1 MLPRPESEFAEPVLA
16 VRDLC
21 ISFGDVRVLHNVSF
35 DLRPGEIHAL
45 VGENG
50 CGKSTLIKCLSGYYQ
65 PALTSRL
72 RVAGEAIELP
82 YAPGDALRHGLSFVH
97 QDLALVPSLSVAD
110 NLALSKG
117 FRTSFGWRVRRRHEY
132 RRALDALAAFDV
144 DINPDELV
152 ESLGQA
158 EKTSSVAIARGID
171 TERGPQKVLVLD
183 EPTAALPAREV
194 DTLLAAVRQLAD
206 RGIGIIYVSHR
217 LSEVLSIADR
227 VTALR
232 DGRVV
237 ATVPASELD
246 ERALVQLIIG
256 QSLDKFYPEPLPGG
270 QTSETVLAVR
280 NQSGNALSNVS
291 FDLKRGEVIGVA
303 GLLGSG
309 RSELGRLLF
318 GLQKRTAGSVAIE
331 GVEVD
336 IASPAQARRY
346 GLGYVPEDRVHS
358 GGVRS
363 MTLGEN
369 LTLSDLREF
378 WKNGR
383 IDKRRENQVIR
394 SLIQRFSI
402 RPADPDALF
411 GSLSGGNQQKAII
424 ARTLRLKPKV
434 VIFDEPV
441 QGVDIGA
448 KTEIFSIISEVA
460 AEGAGSA
467 SLSTSTL
474 RICADSATVSWSC
487 GAERSL
493 RSSAA
498 RIGRVRTSRKS
509 FKPPERC
516 IRWRTSLQII
526 P

>member
-1 MLPRPESEFAEPVLA
+1 MLPRPESDLAEPVLA
-16 VRDLC
+16 VQELC
-21 ISFGDVRVLHNVSF
+21 ISFGDVQVLHNVSF

-50 CGKSTLIKCLSGYYQ
+50 CGKSTFIKCLSGYYQ
-65 PALTSRL
+65 PAPTSRL
-72 RVAGEAIELP
+72 SVAGEAIELP
-82 YAPGDALRHGLSFVH
+82 YAPGAALRQGLSFVH

-158 EKTSSVAIARGID
+158 EKTLVAIARGID

-460 AEGAGSA
+460 AEGAGVIIIDSDFEDLCRLCDRILVLWGGTIVA
-467 SLSTSTL
+467 ELSGPDRTRQNISEIIQT
-474 RICADSATVSWSC
+474 A
-487 GAERSL
+487 GAL
-493 RSSAA
+493 H
-498 RIGRVRTSRKS
+498 
-509 FKPPERC
+509 
-516 IRWRTSLQII
+516 
-526 P
+526 